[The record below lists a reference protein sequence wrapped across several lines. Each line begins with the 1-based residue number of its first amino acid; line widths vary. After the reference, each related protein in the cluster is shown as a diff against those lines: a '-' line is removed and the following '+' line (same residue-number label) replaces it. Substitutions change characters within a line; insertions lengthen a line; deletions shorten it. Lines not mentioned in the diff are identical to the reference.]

1 MGKTVPAFSSGQK
14 LLASSNKMKTL
25 YIFLDEAGN
34 FDFSPKG
41 SKYLM
46 IGSLVKF
53 RPFAEY
59 PDLLNLKYDIIEAGF
74 DHEYFHAAEDK
85 KPVREG
91 VFRIMQK
98 HISDCSFVA
107 TVISKNKTDPALRPP
122 EKIYSKLIGYNIR
135 KALSFFQLSEIKEIV
150 ILADSVPIKKG
161 KELFRK
167 YLKHTLTQ
175 MLPQNLRYRIY
186 NHASKSNLE
195 LQVVDYF
202 TWATQRKWER
212 GDDEAYRKIAP
223 AVKSESDLF
232 ATEHTTYY

>member
-1 MGKTVPAFSSGQK
+1 
-14 LLASSNKMKTL
+14 
-25 YIFLDEAGN
+25 
-34 FDFSPKG
+34 
-41 SKYLM
+41 M
-46 IGSLVKF
+46 IGSLLKF

-59 PDLLNLKYDIIEAGF
+59 PDLLNLKYDIIEAGY

-85 KPVREG
+85 RPVRES

-107 TVISKNKTDPALRPP
+107 TIISKNKTNPALRPP

-150 ILADSVPIKKG
+150 ILADSVPVKSG
-161 KELFRK
+161 KALFQK
-167 YLKHTLTQ
+167 HLKLALAQ
-175 MLPQNLRYRIY
+175 MLPPSLHYRIY
-186 NHASKSNLE
+186 NHASRSNLE

-212 GDDEAYRKIAP
+212 GDEEAYKKIAP
-223 AVKSESDLF
+223 AIRSEWDLF
-232 ATEHTTYY
+232 SAENTTYY